1 MFIRKTSKINSV
13 NDRIES
19 FLKNHDYRKQDK
31 AWSKG
36 DIIPEDSVY
45 RFTYDEHEKYSIGT
59 FFINVGSDKER
70 YSIKLKVTFDCD
82 PEKPEWGICEY
93 KITRNTDSSDNLS
106 YFKGHDSNVTP
117 LLIDLDTAIKME
129 KEDWERIDTRF
140 A

>member
-13 NDRIES
+13 NARIES
-19 FLKNHDYRKQDK
+19 FLKNHEYKKQDK
-31 AWSKG
+31 PWSKG
-36 DIIPEDSVY
+36 DVVPEDNVY
-45 RFTYDEHEKYSIGT
+45 HFTYDEHENYSIGT

-106 YFKGHDSNVTP
+106 YFKELDPSITT
-117 LLIDLDTAIKME
+117 LLIDLDSAIKMK
-129 KEDWERIDTRF
+129 KEDWERSDM
-140 A
+140 